1 VKWVVALAA
10 LTLVVAGATR
20 AGAGQLGPTIPANCI
35 AHTTFTDGPD
45 LEGDYRCAG
54 IAIEYHTAGAAYS
67 PDPIWAGQ
75 WLFTDES
82 HQFRVGTCVF
92 NRGLHP
98 TIAVSSTIVEQS
110 FPNDPTGAK
119 SAYLAFRYGDSTD
132 DLTAA
137 GLWAVMHYYAQ
148 DAAGARRAVEPDMP
162 LVPSLDMVARASGR
176 EDIESMAIALDAEA
190 TRLAGTWS
198 LAVTADVTGHVE
210 AHLTAGDQPVAGV
223 PMAFLVSGRD
233 DPVQVTTDVDGVA
246 TADVAIQAGTMTVAA
261 SAPAPGPAV
270 VYRGTPAGPDP
281 QGAQRLVTGGTPIV
295 ASATATV
302 EVPPDTTPT
311 TSTTTTTDAATTT
324 TELASTS
331 TSSTTSTAELATTA
345 VAETTP
351 TTVPVETTPVVPV
364 VAVHP
369 PRSPL
374 PKTGRRTD
382 GIAYLAT
389 GLLVA
394 GIGIVGAV
402 SRRPRKAGAYTP

>member
-1 VKWVVALAA
+1 M
-10 LTLVVAGATR
+10 VAGA
-20 AGAGQLGPTIPANCI
+20 
-35 AHTTFTDGPD
+35 
-45 LEGDYRCAG
+45 
-54 IAIEYHTAGAAYS
+54 
-67 PDPIWAGQ
+67 
-75 WLFTDES
+75 
-82 HQFRVGTCVF
+82 
-92 NRGLHP
+92 
-98 TIAVSSTIVEQS
+98 
-110 FPNDPTGAK
+110 
-119 SAYLAFRYGDSTD
+119 
-132 DLTAA
+132 
-137 GLWAVMHYYAQ
+137 
-148 DAAGARRAVEPDMP
+148 
-162 LVPSLDMVARASGR
+162 SGR
-176 EDIESMAIALDAEA
+176 DDIQSMAIALDAEA
-190 TRLAGTWS
+190 TRLAGTWTVT
-198 LAVTADVTGHVE
+198 VTADGTGHVE

-302 EVPPDTTPT
+302 EVPPDTTST

-351 TTVPVETTPVVPV
+351 TTIPVETTPVVPV